1 MIPNLNLKHLAKHS
15 LLFIVIILS
24 SCASRQDLVYFQDEP
39 LPSAVFENPN
49 FEIHYKTD
57 DLITIDISALDPEAA
72 KPFNL
77 PVVTYSDN
85 IMLAQGNL
93 KMQTYLINANGEIE
107 FPVLGTIKLGGLTRS
122 QATAY
127 LKERLTEYI
136 KDPIVNIRLVNF
148 TISVLGEV
156 NRPGTYNVQDERISV
171 LEAIGLAGDLS
182 IYGVRNNVLLIREVD
197 GQKRFAKLD
206 LTSINMVNSPTY
218 YLEQN
223 DIIYVEPNK
232 AKVRSSTFNPNTGVV
247 ISAVGTLA
255 TIVAILIR

>member
-1 MIPNLNLKHLAKHS
+1 MSPNFNFKNPIKYLA
-15 LLFIVIILS
+15 LLLVILLS
-24 SCASRQDLVYFQDEP
+24 SCASRQDLAYFQDEP
-39 LPSAVFENPN
+39 LPAKEFENPN
-49 FEIHYKTD
+49 FEIIYKTD
-57 DLITIDISALDPEAA
+57 DLLTIDVSALDPDAA
-72 KPFNL
+72 RPFNL

-85 IMLAQGNL
+85 ILLAQGSL
-93 KMQTYLINANGEIE
+93 KMQTYLINVNGEIE

-136 KDPIVNIRLVNF
+136 KDPIVNIRLANF

-156 NRPGTYNVQDERISV
+156 NRPGTYNIQDERISV
-171 LEAIGLAGDLS
+171 LEALGLAGDLS
-182 IYGVRNNVLLIREVD
+182 IYGKRDNVLLIREVD

-206 LTSINMVNSPTY
+206 LTSINVVNSPTY

-223 DIIYVEPNK
+223 DIIYIEPNK
-232 AKVRSSTFNPNTGVV
+232 AKIRSSTFNPNTGVV

-255 TIVAILIR
+255 TIVAILIK